1 MIAPKTKRIFCIS
14 NEPLIFA
21 NTLNITAF
29 LLCSII
35 VCRFIKNIFNCLILM
50 NYCMTVTH
58 KFDVYE
64 ILRRH
69 LFTHASNII
78 FRDIFFSKLQDAEPA
93 RSLITANVTFSGLD
107 MKEFY
112 GFSILS
118 PVPFQKPVL

>member
-1 MIAPKTKRIFCIS
+1 
-14 NEPLIFA
+14 
-21 NTLNITAF
+21 
-29 LLCSII
+29 
-35 VCRFIKNIFNCLILM
+35 M
-50 NYCMTVTH
+50 NHCMTVAH
-58 KFDVYE
+58 KFDVYR
-64 ILRRH
+64 ILRQH
-69 LFTHASNII
+69 LPTHASNII

>member
-1 MIAPKTKRIFCIS
+1 MIAPKTKRIFCIT

-21 NTLNITAF
+21 NTFNTAAF
-29 LLCSII
+29 LFCSII
-35 VCRFIKNIFNCLILM
+35 VCRFIKNIFNFLILM

-78 FRDIFFSKLQDAEPA
+78 FRDVFFLLSYRMKNLHDFN
-93 RSLITANVTFSGLD
+93 TANVTFSGLD

>member
-1 MIAPKTKRIFCIS
+1 MIAPKTKRIFCIT

-21 NTLNITAF
+21 NTFYIAAF
-29 LLCSII
+29 LLYSII
-35 VCRFIKNIFNCLILM
+35 VGRFIKNIFNCLILM
-50 NYCMTVTH
+50 NHCMTVAH
-58 KFDVYE
+58 KFDVYR
-64 ILRRH
+64 ILRQH
-69 LFTHASNII
+69 LPTHASNII
-78 FRDIFFSKLQDAEPA
+78 FRDIIFSKLQDAEPA